1 MIISNKYIIL
11 TGILILGLGT
21 LSQAQMYKW
30 VDEDGVTQFT
40 QSRPPNGTD
49 AEIIEVKTKS
59 ASTAALKNLESQIKK
74 ADGLREKRLEDAE
87 IKQIDKENQAIMVE
101 NCRRSRARLAGY
113 SVPNALMMQPDGSRI
128 RVDEDARQRELA
140 EARENISKYCK

>member
-11 TGILILGLGT
+11 TGILILGMGT

-40 QSRPPNGTD
+40 Q
-49 AEIIEVKTKS
+49 
-59 ASTAALKNLESQIKK
+59 
-74 ADGLREKRLEDAE
+74 EKRLEDAE